1 MNGPTKIRLLIAD
14 DHPVV
19 RRGLTAM
26 LEDQEDMAVVAEASD
41 GPETVAA
48 YREHVPDVALID
60 FRMPGLGGAE
70 VVAAVR
76 AEFPAAQ
83 IIIITTYDTDEDL
96 YQAVRAGARGY
107 LLKDTSLDEFT
118 DCIRRVSRGETRV
131 PEAMVARLAA
141 RVRAAELT
149 PRELEV
155 LKCMAAG
162 RANKEIAS
170 ELFVSESTIKTH
182 INHIMAKLGCNDR
195 TQTVTL
201 ALSRGLIR
209 LS

>member
-1 MNGPTKIRLLIAD
+1 MSSSEKIRLLIAD

-26 LEDQEDMAVVAEASD
+26 LEDQEDMTVVAEADD
-41 GPETVAA
+41 GPAAMAA
-48 YREHVPDVALID
+48 YRQHLPNVALID
-60 FRMPGLGGAE
+60 YRMPGLDGAE
-70 VVAAVR
+70 VITAIR
-76 AEFPAAQ
+76 SEFHDAQ
-83 IIIITTYDTDEDL
+83 IIIVTTYDTDEDL

-107 LLKDTSLDEFT
+107 LLKDTSLDQFT

-131 PEAMVARLAA
+131 PEALVARLAG
-141 RVRAAELT
+141 RVGAAELT
-149 PRELEV
+149 PREMEV
-155 LKCMAAG
+155 LKRMAAG

-170 ELFVSESTIKTH
+170 DLFVSESTIKTH

-201 ALSRGLIR
+201 ALNRGLIR

>member
-1 MNGPTKIRLLIAD
+1 MSGPTKIRLLIAD

-41 GPETVAA
+41 GPEAVAA

-96 YQAVRAGARGY
+96 YQAVHAGARGY
-107 LLKDTSLDEFT
+107 LLKDTSL
-118 DCIRRVSRGETRV
+118 SSS
-131 PEAMVARLAA
+131 P
-141 RVRAAELT
+141 
-149 PRELEV
+149 
-155 LKCMAAG
+155 
-162 RANKEIAS
+162 IAS
-170 ELFVSESTIKTH
+170 
-182 INHIMAKLGCNDR
+182 G
-195 TQTVTL
+195 
-201 ALSRGLIR
+201 G
-209 LS
+209 

>member
-1 MNGPTKIRLLIAD
+1 MSRPTKIRLLIAD

-26 LEDQEDMAVVAEASD
+26 LEDLDDMAVVAQASD
-41 GPETVAA
+41 GPEAVAA

-131 PEAMVARLAA
+131 PEALVARLAG
-141 RVRAAELT
+141 RVGAAELT
-149 PRELEV
+149 RRELEV
-155 LKCMAAG
+155 LNRMAAG
-162 RANKEIAS
+162 RANKEIAAD
-170 ELFVSESTIKTH
+170 LFVSESTVKTH
-182 INHIMAKLGCNDR
+182 INHIMSKLGCDDR
-195 TQTVTL
+195 TQAVTQ
-201 ALSRGLIR
+201 ALNRGLIR
-209 LS
+209 LP

>member
-1 MNGPTKIRLLIAD
+1 MSGPAIIRLLIAD

-26 LEDQEDMAVVAEASD
+26 LEDQEDMTVVAEADD
-41 GPETVAA
+41 GPAAIAA
-48 YREHVPDVALID
+48 YRQHVPHVALID
-60 FRMPGLGGAE
+60 YRMPGLDGAE
-70 VVAAVR
+70 VITAIR
-76 AEFPAAQ
+76 SEFHDAQ
-83 IIIITTYDTDEDL
+83 IIIVTTYDTDEDL

-107 LLKDTSLDEFT
+107 LLKDTSLEELT

-131 PEAMVARLAA
+131 PEALVARLAG
-141 RVRAAELT
+141 RVGAAELT
-149 PRELEV
+149 PREVEV
-155 LKCMAAG
+155 LKRMAAG

-170 ELFVSESTIKTH
+170 DLFVSESTIKTH

-201 ALSRGLIR
+201 ALNRGLIR

>member
-1 MNGPTKIRLLIAD
+1 MNGPTKIRLMIAD

-26 LEDQEDMAVVAEASD
+26 LEDQEDMVVVAEASD
-41 GPETVAA
+41 GPEAVAA
-48 YREHVPDVALID
+48 YRKHVPDVALID

-107 LLKDTSLDEFT
+107 LLKDTSLNEFT

-131 PEAMVARLAA
+131 SEALVARLAG
-141 RVRAAELT
+141 RVGAAELT
-149 PRELEV
+149 RRELEV
-155 LKCMAAG
+155 LNRMAAG
-162 RANKEIAS
+162 RANKEIATD
-170 ELFVSESTIKTH
+170 LFVSESTVKTH
-182 INHIMAKLGCNDR
+182 INHIMAKLGCDDR
-195 TQTVTL
+195 TQAVTQ
-201 ALSRGLIR
+201 ALNSGLIR
-209 LS
+209 LP